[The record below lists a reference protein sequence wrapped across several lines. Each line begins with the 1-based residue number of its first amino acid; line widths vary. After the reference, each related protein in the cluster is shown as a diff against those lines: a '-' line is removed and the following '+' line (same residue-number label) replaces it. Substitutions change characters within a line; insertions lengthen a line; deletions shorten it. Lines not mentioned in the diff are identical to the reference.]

1 MNLAVDAVLQVNK
14 AANSALDKVN
24 DLGNY
29 TDNENVTHIHVFYV
43 PSEYVLKDSVWVEV
57 APF

>member
-14 AANSALDKVN
+14 AANRALGKVN
-24 DLGNY
+24 DLGNWKEE
-29 TDNENVTHIHVFYV
+29 DVTHIHVFYV
-43 PSEYVLKDSVWVEV
+43 PSEYVLQDSVWVEV